1 VTVKAG
7 SFVVV
12 TVPRWHWGQATQV
25 RVAKSALLR
34 QVCSVMLRN
43 HGRRTI
49 YVARGSGTTYLS
61 ATVEPA
67 SNLAMPAWGG
77 KVVVRDASQ
86 ITRHHAFGK

>member
-1 VTVKAG
+1 
-7 SFVVV
+7 V

-86 ITRHHAFGK
+86 AMLRRNAGPAASAAG